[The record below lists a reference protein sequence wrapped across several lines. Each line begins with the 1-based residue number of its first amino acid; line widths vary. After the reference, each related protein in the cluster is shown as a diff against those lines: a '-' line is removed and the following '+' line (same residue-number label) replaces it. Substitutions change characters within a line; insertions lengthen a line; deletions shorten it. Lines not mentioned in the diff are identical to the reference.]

1 MKNRHYSILLLKID
15 QNALAKQID
24 RDRRHIFW
32 DKEAIHFL
40 KFQWLNI
47 KNVLNFNDHTID

>member
-24 RDRRHIFW
+24 RDRRLILW
-32 DKEAIHFL
+32 DQEAIHFL

-47 KNVLNFNDHTID
+47 KNILNFNNHTID